1 MATKLCTAYAREGS
15 REFYEPFTG
24 EGLGARAFGW
34 STLIAE
40 LAEPHPAAAASHLSP
55 G

>member
-1 MATKLCTAYAREGS
+1 VLCPIYVREGS

-24 EGLGARAFGW
+24 EGLGAEEFGW

-40 LAEPHPAAAASHLSP
+40 LAQPDPAAAKSYLD
-55 G
+55 